1 VSGEVED
8 DSVGR
13 GRAHHARP
21 PAGCAGHGDLCK
33 HGGRAGCVDLLDE
46 VESRIRPRYH
56 VFGHIHEGYG
66 ATTNGETT
74 FINASTCNYRY
85 DRHNLNP
92 PIVFDVPTK
101 RHHHDQDEDD
111 DVGEEEP

>member
-1 VSGEVED
+1 VT
-8 DSVGR
+8 
-13 GRAHHARP
+13 
-21 PAGCAGHGDLCK
+21 
-33 HGGRAGCVDLLDE
+33 
-46 VESRIRPRYH
+46 
-56 VFGHIHEGYG
+56 GHIHEGYG

-101 RHHHDQDEDD
+101 RHHDRDEDED
-111 DVGEEEP
+111 GDGDGDGEEEEQAS